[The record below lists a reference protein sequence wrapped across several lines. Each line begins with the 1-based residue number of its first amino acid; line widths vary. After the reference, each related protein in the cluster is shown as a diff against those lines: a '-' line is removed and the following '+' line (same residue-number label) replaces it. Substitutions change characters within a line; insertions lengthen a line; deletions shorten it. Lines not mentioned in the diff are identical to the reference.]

1 MVAFTFRR
9 YKLDHIFFWLLYTL
23 FWVIVSGSSAHISEI
38 IKSLIVVFFHAATAY
53 FNIYVLVPLLLQK
66 QKYLSYSLSLILS
79 ITLTSFPLAIVIYY
93 YSGAGPT
100 GAIWDIWSQEFF
112 VFHCITTS
120 YAVAITLMLRLLLQW
135 YERER
140 EKAEL
145 LRLTSETELKFLKA
159 QINPH
164 FLFNCLNSIYAL
176 TLKKS
181 DDAPQIVL
189 KLSDM
194 LRYLL
199 YEAGNEKVTVD
210 KEINYL
216 KNYLELEQIRLG
228 NRGEI
233 IFEHTTDSEDY
244 LIEPMLLM
252 PFVENSFKHGLN
264 MKATDGWVKIILH
277 ISNGKLHF
285 SISNNKGA
293 KNYVT
298 GNEVGGIGIEN
309 VKKRLE
315 MLYKNSHGLQ
325 VVDGEDVYE
334 VTLNLEID

>member
-1 MVAFTFRR
+1 MVTFTFRR

-23 FWVIVSGSSAHISEI
+23 FWVIVSGSSTHISQI
-38 IKSLIVVFFHAATAY
+38 LKSLIVVFFHAVTAY

-79 ITLTSFPLAIVIYY
+79 ITLTSFPLVIVIYY
-93 YSGAGPT
+93 SDPEPDSS
-100 GAIWDIWSQEFF
+100 IWDLWSQKFF
-112 VFHCITTS
+112 VFHFITTS

-140 EKAEL
+140 EKTEL
-145 LRLTSETELKFLKA
+145 LRLSTETELKFLKA

-194 LRYLL
+194 LRYIL

-216 KNYLELEQIRLG
+216 RNYLELEQIRLG

-264 MKATDGWVKIILH
+264 MKATDGWVKILLQ

-315 MLYKNSHGLQ
+315 MLYKGSHELQ
-325 VVDGEDVYE
+325 VVDGDNVYE